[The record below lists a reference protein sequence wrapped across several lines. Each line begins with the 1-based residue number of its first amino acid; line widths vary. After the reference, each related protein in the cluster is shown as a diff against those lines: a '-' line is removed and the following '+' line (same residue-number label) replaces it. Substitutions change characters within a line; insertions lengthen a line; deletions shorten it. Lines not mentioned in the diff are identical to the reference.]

1 MLICKEVGGRCCRD
15 LTPLKQEID
24 SLDDV
29 EKMAYKVN
37 EILLMAK
44 ETIWPL
50 RMRMNQTFLS
60 SDI

>member
-1 MLICKEVGGRCCRD
+1 MLQRLNTTK
-15 LTPLKQEID
+15 TKEID

>member
-50 RMRMNQTFLS
+50 RMNQTFLS